1 MMAEK
6 QKPSYVKELT
16 KGFLKENP
24 VLRLVLGTCPTL
36 ATSTSVVNGLG
47 MGIAATIVLICSN
60 VAISAM
66 RKIIPEKARIP
77 AYIVIIASFVTMVQM
92 LVKAFVP
99 ALDQSLGVFLPLI
112 VVNCIILGRAE
123 AYASK
128 NPVLLSAIDGLGMG
142 IGFTAALFCM
152 GTIREIIGGG
162 TFLSGIDTM
171 LGAYIDLGSFT
182 GFDFVDELASF
193 GLAPMT
199 LFILPA
205 GGFFV
210 FGMLMALANKLAE
223 KKGLKSAALR
233 SCSGCPHASFC
244 KQFNEDGECAEENT
258 QEQEVKQTEDKA
270 TNKKTETPKADKA
283 KTEEVKTEEIKAE
296 AEEIKAETE
305 EIKAETEEVKA
316 EAEEIKTEAEEIKAE
331 TEEIKSEAEEVKAEA
346 AEAEQ
351 SASEDNEEAGS
362 EAQAP
367 QTAAVPTSKPVS
379 RKRKKRNKK
388 NKNATQYTTDFS
400 EPLPEVI
407 PDCIKRDIE
416 KNKEQEDKKE

>member
-1 MMAEK
+1 MAEK
-6 QKPSYVKELT
+6 KKYNYGKELT

-36 ATSTSVVNGLG
+36 ATSTSVVNGVG

-60 VAISAM
+60 VAISAL
-66 RKIIPEKARIP
+66 RKVIPEKARIP

-128 NPVLLSAIDGLGMG
+128 NPVLVSAIDGLGMG

-152 GTIREIIGGG
+152 GAVREILGAG

-182 GFDFVDELASF
+182 GFDFTDSLSSI
-193 GLAPMT
+193 GLVPMT

-210 FGMLMALANKLAE
+210 FGMLIALANRLAE
-223 KKGLKSAALR
+223 RKGLQSATLNG
-233 SCSGCPHASFC
+233 CKGCPHASFC
-244 KQFNEDGECAEENT
+244 SQFSEDGKKAVSEC
-258 QEQEVKQTEDKA
+258 
-270 TNKKTETPKADKA
+270 KTEP
-283 KTEEVKTEEIKAE
+283 EIKATVQK
-296 AEEIKAETE
+296 KAPIVTASSAPLKNAADTNTE
-305 EIKAETEEVKA
+305 ENAATEKP
-316 EAEEIKTEAEEIKAE
+316 
-331 TEEIKSEAEEVKAEA
+331 SENTK
-346 AEAEQ
+346 
-351 SASEDNEEAGS
+351 NES
-362 EAQAP
+362 V
-367 QTAAVPTSKPVS
+367 QTDGNTSDI
-379 RKRKKRNKK
+379 
-388 NKNATQYTTDFS
+388 TDTI
-400 EPLPEVI
+400 PEVI
-407 PDCIKRDIE
+407 PEFLKRDIE
-416 KNKEQEDKKE
+416 KNKAKEDTAE

>member
-1 MMAEK
+1 MAEK
-6 QKPSYVKELT
+6 TKPNYGKELT

-36 ATSTSVVNGLG
+36 ATSTSVVNGIG

-60 VAISAM
+60 IAISAM

-77 AYIVIIASFVTMVQM
+77 AYIVIIASFVTVVQM

-99 ALDQSLGVFLPLI
+99 ALDASLGVFLPLI

-152 GTIREIIGGG
+152 GTVRELLGAG

-171 LGAYIDLGSFT
+171 LGAYIDLNGFT
-182 GFDFVDELASF
+182 GFDFTDELGSI

-223 KKGLKSAALR
+223 KKGLQSATLNG
-233 SCSGCPHASFC
+233 CKGCPHASFC
-244 KQFNEDGECAEENT
+244 AEFSEGKENAS
-258 QEQEVKQTEDKA
+258 QCSKEEAEKEEQ
-270 TNKKTETPKADKA
+270 
-283 KTEEVKTEEIKAE
+283 VKTEAK
-296 AEEIKAETE
+296 
-305 EIKAETEEVKA
+305 
-316 EAEEIKTEAEEIKAE
+316 
-331 TEEIKSEAEEVKAEA
+331 
-346 AEAEQ
+346 
-351 SASEDNEEAGS
+351 EEAPVNESG
-362 EAQAP
+362 EA
-367 QTAAVPTSKPVS
+367 KKDKK
-379 RKRKKRNKK
+379 KRKEADKK
-388 NKNATQYTTDFS
+388 DNGKKESIDE

-407 PDCIKRDIE
+407 PEFLKKDIE
-416 KNKEQEDKKE
+416 NNKNKEESEE

>member
-1 MMAEK
+1 MAEK
-6 QKPSYVKELT
+6 KKYSFTKELT

-36 ATSTSVVNGLG
+36 ATSTSVVNGVG

-60 VAISAM
+60 VVISAL
-66 RKIIPEKARIP
+66 RKVIPEKARIP

-99 ALDQSLGVFLPLI
+99 ALDKSLGVFLPLI

-128 NPVLLSAIDGLGMG
+128 NPVLVSAVDGLGMG

-152 GTIREIIGGG
+152 GTIREILGAG

-182 GFDFVDELASF
+182 GFDFTDTLSSV

-210 FGMLMALANKLAE
+210 FGILMATANRLAE
-223 KKGLKSAALR
+223 RKGLQSATLNG
-233 SCSGCPHASFC
+233 CKGCPHASFC
-244 KQFNEDGECAEENT
+244 AQFSSDGEKKECKSEEKS
-258 QEQEVKQTEDKA
+258 E
-270 TNKKTETPKADKA
+270 
-283 KTEEVKTEEIKAE
+283 KAE
-296 AEEIKAETE
+296 AEAKAAADTKE
-305 EIKAETEEVKA
+305 KA
-316 EAEEIKTEAEEIKAE
+316 EAPEKREKAE
-331 TEEIKSEAEEVKAEA
+331 NDVI
-346 AEAEQ
+346 
-351 SASEDNEEAGS
+351 
-362 EAQAP
+362 
-367 QTAAVPTSKPVS
+367 
-379 RKRKKRNKK
+379 
-388 NKNATQYTTDFS
+388 
-400 EPLPEVI
+400 PEVV
-407 PDCIKRDIE
+407 PDFIKRDIE
-416 KNKEQEDKKE
+416 KNKEKEDKAE

>member
-1 MMAEK
+1 MAEK
-6 QKPSYVKELT
+6 KKYNYAKELT

-36 ATSTSVVNGLG
+36 ATSTSVVNGIG

-77 AYIVIIASFVTMVQM
+77 AYIVIIASFVTVVQM

-99 ALDQSLGVFLPLI
+99 ALDASLGVFLPLI

-128 NPVLLSAIDGLGMG
+128 NPVLVSAIDGLGMG

-152 GTIREIIGGG
+152 GTIREIFGAG

-182 GFDFVDELASF
+182 GFDFTEALTTV

-210 FGMLMALANKLAE
+210 FGMLIALANKLAE
-223 KKGLKSAALR
+223 KKGLESATLNG
-233 SCSGCPHASFC
+233 CKGCPHASFC
-244 KQFNEDGECAEENT
+244 SKFSENGENMTGECEEKIIEEKET
-258 QEQEVKQTEDKA
+258 SKEEKITE
-270 TNKKTETPKADKA
+270 NS
-283 KTEEVKTEEIKAE
+283 KTEEPETSSDCDRKKEDKNSPNETVTENIPEKEKKT
-296 AEEIKAETE
+296 
-305 EIKAETEEVKA
+305 
-316 EAEEIKTEAEEIKAE
+316 
-331 TEEIKSEAEEVKAEA
+331 
-346 AEAEQ
+346 
-351 SASEDNEEAGS
+351 
-362 EAQAP
+362 
-367 QTAAVPTSKPVS
+367 S
-379 RKRKKRNKK
+379 RKKNRKKKK
-388 NKNATQYTTDFS
+388 VQPQQADFS

-407 PDCIKRDIE
+407 PDFLKKDIE
-416 KNKEQEDKKE
+416 NKKEKEEDSE